1 VRCNQIVP
9 CRRRSGFTLI
19 ELLVVIAII
28 AILAALLL
36 GGVMVFLRKGPEV
49 KNRNDIL
56 QLSEALQKFKNDY
69 GRYPP
74 SQIRLRANMLDY
86 RNKRVDALDDA
97 SVTFLNVMFKSLGA
111 SSGGATNIQWGGV
124 NFAANYPNGVILEG
138 DQCLVFFLGG
148 PPIGGGQAGL
158 MGGFTV
164 DPTDP
169 VGGAGNRKKCM
180 DFETNRLINR
190 GGNPFP
196 SYVDSFDLQ
205 QPFIYFSAS
214 GFVNTPTGG
223 RYGTSYDSVFF
234 VGPNTTQLTN
244 SLGVRP
250 YLQSS
255 APVKYQ
261 LPDSFQIISAG
272 ADGQFG
278 PGGLW
283 SSPNNVATGAGADDF
298 TNISDKKMGVP

>member
-1 VRCNQIVP
+1 VRCNQIVAS
-9 CRRRSGFTLI
+9 RRRAGFTLI

-28 AILAALLL
+28 AILAGLLL
-36 GGVMVFLRKGPEV
+36 AGVMVFLRKGPEV
-49 KNRNDIL
+49 KTRNDIL
-56 QLSEALQKFKNDY
+56 QLSQALQKFKTDY

-74 SQIRLRANMLDY
+74 AQIRLRANMADY
-86 RNKRVDALDDA
+86 RNNRVDALDDA

-111 SSGGATNIQWGGV
+111 STGGVTNIQWGGV

-169 VGGAGNRKKCM
+169 VGGAGNRKKYM
-180 DFETNRLINR
+180 DFETSRLINR

-196 SYVDSFDLQ
+196 SYVDSFDMQ
-205 QPFIYFSAS
+205 QPFVYFSAS
-214 GFVNTPTGG
+214 GIVVVNGQG
-223 RYGTSYDSVFF
+223 RYGAGYDTMFF
-234 VGPNTTQLTN
+234 LGGVPQATN
-244 SLGVRP
+244 SLGIRP
-250 YLQSS
+250 YVQTS
-255 APVKYQ
+255 APVKYY

-283 SSPNNVATGAGADDF
+283 ASPNNVATGAGADDF